1 MGEIIAGS
9 HRRDRRTRLLLVT
22 RSTEQRTLKQIW
34 FGDPQH
40 DQSPQAMART
50 ELKNGAPLLAR
61 AAVRECLLSRRCMG
75 VSATGVQ
82 TTPHGPLADMT
93 CPGLRPRRDCL

>member
-9 HRRDRRTRLLLVT
+9 HRRDCRTRLLLVT

-34 FGDPQH
+34 FGDPQQ

-50 ELKNGAPLLAR
+50 ELKNVDFRCWPLSCVLEATR
-61 AAVRECLLSRRCMG
+61 NFRC
-75 VSATGVQ
+75 
-82 TTPHGPLADMT
+82 
-93 CPGLRPRRDCL
+93 